1 MISVE
6 HTRKNNDV
14 ILVGIDL
21 GTSRTAVMTN
31 RGFKDIIHSVVGYPK
46 DVIGL
51 KLVGKSQVFGEEAL
65 RHHSALTLYHPL
77 EDGVVREASKSDYN
91 AAYELI
97 KHVIEQARQGSG
109 DEVCGVIGVPARA
122 SIINKELLVK
132 LAQDLMSI
140 AVVVSEPFMV
150 AYFLDKLSN
159 SIIVDIG
166 AGTVDIC
173 GMKGTIPS
181 PKDQVTLLK
190 AGNYIDERFE
200 SVILQRYP
208 EAQVTKNSLRII
220 KEQYGFVGTPPET
233 VKVSMRV
240 GGKPL
245 ELDITEELQLV
256 CESIVPDI
264 IEHLEAIIRG
274 FDPEDQ
280 QQALLNIYLAGG
292 GSKIKGIDS
301 FIAGHLQEYGDVRVA
316 CVADPD
322 YIGSAGALKM
332 ATEVPPE
339 LWNQVGFLS

>member
-1 MISVE
+1 VE
-6 HTRKNNDV
+6 HTRKNSNG

-31 RGFKDIIHSVVGYPK
+31 RGYKDIIRSVVGYPK

-65 RHHSALTLYHPL
+65 KNHSALTLYHPL
-77 EDGVVREASKSDYN
+77 EDGVIREASKNDYN

-97 KHVIEQARQGSG
+97 KHVIEQARQGST
-109 DEVCGVIGVPARA
+109 DDICGVIGVPARA
-122 SIINKELLVK
+122 SIINKELLLK
-132 LAQDLMSI
+132 ITQDLMSVS
-140 AVVVSEPFMV
+140 VVVSEPFMV
-150 AYFLDKLSN
+150 AYYLDKLN
-159 SIIVDIG
+159 DSIIIDIG

-190 AGNYIDERFE
+190 AGDYIDERLE
-200 SVILQRYP
+200 SLVQQHYP
-208 EAQVTKNSLRII
+208 EVQATTNFLRLI
-220 KEQYGFVGTPPET
+220 KEQYGFVGEPDQP
-233 VKVSMRV
+233 VKVTMRM
-240 GGKPL
+240 GGKPV
-245 ELDITEELQLV
+245 ELDITEDLQMV

-264 IEHLEAIIRG
+264 VEHLEAIIRG

-292 GSKIKGIDS
+292 GSKIRGIDT
-301 FIAGHLQEYGDVRVA
+301 FIAAQLHDYGDVRVT

-322 YIGSAGALKM
+322 FIGSSGALKM

-339 LWNQVGFLS
+339 LWDQVGFLS

>member
-1 MISVE
+1 ME
-6 HTRKNNDV
+6 HTRKNSNG

-31 RGFKDIIHSVVGYPK
+31 RGYKDIIRSVVGYPK

-65 RHHSALTLYHPL
+65 KNHSALTLYHPL
-77 EDGVVREASKSDYN
+77 EDGVIREASKNDYN

-97 KHVIEQARQGSG
+97 KHVIEQARQGST
-109 DEVCGVIGVPARA
+109 DDICGVIGVPARA
-122 SIINKELLVK
+122 SIINKELLLK
-132 LAQDLMSI
+132 ITQDLMSVS
-140 AVVVSEPFMV
+140 VVVSEPFMV
-150 AYFLDKLSN
+150 AYYLDKLN
-159 SIIVDIG
+159 DSIIIDIG

-190 AGNYIDERFE
+190 AGDYIDERLE
-200 SVILQRYP
+200 SLVQQHYP
-208 EAQVTKNSLRII
+208 EVQATTNFLRLI
-220 KEQYGFVGTPPET
+220 KEQYGFVGEPDQP
-233 VKVSMRV
+233 VKVTMRM
-240 GGKPL
+240 GGKPV
-245 ELDITEELQLV
+245 ELDITEDLQMV

-264 IEHLEAIIRG
+264 VEHLEAIIRG

-292 GSKIKGIDS
+292 GSKIRGIDT
-301 FIAGHLQEYGDVRVA
+301 FIAAQLHDYGDVRVT

-322 YIGSAGALKM
+322 FIGSSGALKM

-339 LWNQVGFLS
+339 LWDQVGFLS